1 MKSLKVSAAACFVIC
16 FMWFKYFVCL
26 KFYSGCVSSNQN
38 LLLKFTLKQMFLNF
52 SVAISETDKWMSY
65 FYFTFASPVV
75 DELVSFITIAVVSD
89 RSIYTFLGASTVVF
103 STLILATSIS
113 RFIFE
118 VWTVWMLVTN
128 FWKRNA
134 HAATTVEL
142 SLFIANGFQHS
153 CNRSTSYC

>member
-1 MKSLKVSAAACFVIC
+1 
-16 FMWFKYFVCL
+16 
-26 KFYSGCVSSNQN
+26 
-38 LLLKFTLKQMFLNF
+38 MFLNF

-128 FWKRNA
+128 F
-134 HAATTVEL
+134 
-142 SLFIANGFQHS
+142 
-153 CNRSTSYC
+153 

>member
-1 MKSLKVSAAACFVIC
+1 ML
-16 FMWFKYFVCL
+16 
-26 KFYSGCVSSNQN
+26 
-38 LLLKFTLKQMFLNF
+38 LNF

-128 FWKRNA
+128 F
-134 HAATTVEL
+134 
-142 SLFIANGFQHS
+142 
-153 CNRSTSYC
+153 